1 MDISRSDGTAASA
14 ASIPSVGSELTDRPN
29 HSHAMPKL
37 PGRIVTPIENDALK
51 NDSLAVKGLPTW
63 QGIPAWEV
71 LQHTAEQ
78 LPDRTAV
85 VYGDLTWTYQQL
97 NHDAIR
103 AAAMLQQMGVS
114 PGDRVG
120 LLLPNV
126 PEYIIAANAIWRA
139 GGIVLAISPLMV
151 AKEIDALLEKTGC
164 RIVITLDMLSQ
175 NVTDEDVR
183 LLLVSIREHLPSL
196 QQVGYLW
203 KRMNQTGQWTLPTNE
218 RNGWFWEAVE
228 AVESCAQPWTPVSID
243 AGKDTAWILPTGG
256 TTGTPKPVALSH
268 SNLVVNAWQQYQWT
282 DGSFGTETLLGVIP
296 FFHSYGMSAIV
307 MGGTAMGATLV
318 LHHRFQTRQIIR
330 LVEQHRPTVFHA
342 VPAMLVALNERF
354 RSSQPNVEGLR
365 WVISGGSALDE
376 ATAAEFHE
384 HTNALVVEGYGL
396 SEASPVTHVGHLF
409 SEPRY
414 GTIGLPLPL
423 TECRIVD
430 VDDGD
435 VDVPDGEVGELLIR
449 GPQVM
454 LGYWN
459 DPETTRIAIRNGWLY
474 TGDLAMRDVDGIYR
488 IVGRKKDLII
498 TNGFNVYPIEI
509 ETALCLCEGVQEA
522 AVIGVPDD
530 RRGENVKAFIVME
543 QDHEFDRDKLREHCE
558 EHLSSY
564 KRPREYECRDG
575 ALPRNF
581 QGKIIRRELR
591 GES

>member
-14 ASIPSVGSELTDRPN
+14 ASIPSIGSELTDRTN

-37 PGRIVTPIENDALK
+37 PGRIVTPIENDAL
-51 NDSLAVKGLPTW
+51 VPKGLPTW

-85 VYGDLTWTYQQL
+85 VYGDLAWTYQQL

-183 LLLVSIREHLPSL
+183 LFLVSIREHLPSL

-330 LVEQHRPTVFHA
+330 LIEQHRPTVFHA